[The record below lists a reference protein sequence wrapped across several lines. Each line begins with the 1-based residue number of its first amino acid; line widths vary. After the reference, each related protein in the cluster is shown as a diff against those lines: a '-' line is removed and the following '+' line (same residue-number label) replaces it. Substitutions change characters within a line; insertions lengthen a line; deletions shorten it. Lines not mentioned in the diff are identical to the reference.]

1 MEPHFKSTWMDS
13 SGAFGQ
19 AMQQQQQNT
28 NQNTRAPFPV
38 EGETA
43 RIEFLSNNNVFQGL
57 RRRAK
62 RKEHFYRQVDKARI
76 GDFDLNHIFLI
87 NKCKNIYIFESK

>member
-1 MEPHFKSTWMDS
+1 MDS

-19 AMQQQQQNT
+19 AMQQQPQQQQNV
-28 NQNTRAPFPV
+28 RAPFPV

-62 RKEHFYRQVDKARI
+62 RKEHFYKQVDKAKI

-87 NKCKNIYIFESK
+87 NKCKMLIEKFFLRLNKYDRY